1 MYVCLCVGV
10 TNEAVARAVAAGAH
24 TCGAVAEM
32 CGAGAECGRCR
43 RTIRSIID
51 SEDASI
57 TLQSMRRRI

>member
-10 TNEAVARAVAAGAH
+10 TNETVSAAVVAGA
-24 TCGAVAEM
+24 TTTKQVSAA

-51 SEDASI
+51 SLSS
-57 TLQSMRRRI
+57 TTQSDRGTRV